1 MNIYIPWVCP
11 WGSVGGSSLSFRL
24 SIRWTSSA
32 HMNKHERCIN
42 QSGCHEH
49 TCWDEQPIIARLSS
63 SVIIHPHPR
72 AAAALS
78 LRPAAL
84 CASPHQP
91 QLSLLRAASARGVT
105 SAPQR
110 AHYGACSSA
119 ERGARR
125 NDVIYPV
132 LGRLLW
138 KCNRLNKDYNNLF

>member
-1 MNIYIPWVCP
+1 MDIYIPWVCP

-32 HMNKHERCIN
+32 HMNKHERWIN
-42 QSGCHEH
+42 QSGWHEH
-49 TCWDEQPIIARLSS
+49 ICFDEQPIIASLSS

-72 AAAALS
+72 SAAALS

-84 CASPHQP
+84 CASPHHRCC
-91 QLSLLRAASARGVT
+91 STASTRDAT

-110 AHYGACSSA
+110 AHYGPCSST

-138 KCNRLNKDYNNLF
+138 KCNRLNKEYNDLF